1 MRTTLSI
8 ADELLESAKIRAKE
22 RGKTLGALVE
32 DALRRELA
40 VDYSS
45 KADRPQVP
53 IFRGGNG
60 LRPGVD
66 LTSNR
71 ALYELLDEGV
81 PLEKRR

>member
-1 MRTTLSI
+1 MRTTISI
-8 ADELLESAKIRAKE
+8 ADELLQSAKLRAKE
-22 RGKTLGALVE
+22 HGQTLGAFVE
-32 DALRRELA
+32 DALRRELSM
-40 VDYSS
+40 DYES
-45 KADRPQVP
+45 ADRPPIP

-81 PLEKRR
+81 PLEKLR